1 MKNILTPAFTALT
14 LVLAAAS
21 PAQAFN
27 PQPDPPGRWAMMGM
41 VSVQTARLSVLALP
55 VARAAGATDSSRS
68 SHARVVLMTFLDSA
82 GVKLGEDMR
91 VLTPGFAVFVDLKG
105 SLLNV
110 PRRTSLTVAQP
121 QQH

>member
-41 VSVQTARLSVLALP
+41 VLVQTARLTCWRCPSRVLSAP
-55 VARAAGATDSSRS
+55 PTAAGHRMPVSC
-68 SHARVVLMTFLDSA
+68 
-82 GVKLGEDMR
+82 
-91 VLTPGFAVFVDLKG
+91 
-105 SLLNV
+105 
-110 PRRTSLTVAQP
+110 
-121 QQH
+121 